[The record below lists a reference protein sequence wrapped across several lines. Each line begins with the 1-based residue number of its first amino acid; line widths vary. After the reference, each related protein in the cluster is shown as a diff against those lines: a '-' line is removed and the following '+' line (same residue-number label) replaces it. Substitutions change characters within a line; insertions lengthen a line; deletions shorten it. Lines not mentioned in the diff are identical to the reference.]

1 MSRRFLVIIEDERS
15 EFDNCDSLEAV
26 LAAFFAELRMP
37 GAIKAVRPGGLL
49 AMKVLEELPPVR
61 HKDQGVYR

>member
-1 MSRRFLVIIEDERS
+1 MRRFLVVIEDARS
-15 EFDNCDSLEAV
+15 EFDSPAALEAV
-26 LAAFFAELRMP
+26 LVALFDEMHMP

-61 HKDQGVYR
+61 HALMGRPRG